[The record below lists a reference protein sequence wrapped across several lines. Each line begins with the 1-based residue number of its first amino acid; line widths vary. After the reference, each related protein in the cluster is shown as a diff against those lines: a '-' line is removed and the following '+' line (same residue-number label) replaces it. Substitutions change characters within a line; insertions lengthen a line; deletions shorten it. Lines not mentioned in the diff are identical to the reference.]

1 MTVSDWLKNSGESEE
16 QLQDSSD
23 LENIKNIKGDETFT
37 QNGKDLTWNTD
48 GADIYYQGTS
58 GKELPVKM
66 DIKYY
71 LDGVEITPQE
81 LAGKSGH
88 LKMVVSY
95 TNSAKTVKTINGKKQ
110 IFIHLS
116 LWYQECSFRQTN
128 LQM

>member
-1 MTVSDWLKNSGESEE
+1 
-16 QLQDSSD
+16 
-23 LENIKNIKGDETFT
+23 
-37 QNGKDLTWNTD
+37 
-48 GADIYYQGTS
+48 
-58 GKELPVKM
+58 M